1 MKKFYCILLATVT
14 VDYYCY
20 TNVAH
25 LFDVDTLE
33 HLPSYSSLSDPDG
46 ALLIEL
52 HASSNTSLLSVI
64 TKLFQPF
71 PDLLIT
77 GLSMVEREEQC
88 PSEAKD
94 GGGMYG
100 GAGRVE
106 AALLC
111 VSTVTLSVIRDALL
125 RYSLLRE
132 YL

>member
-1 MKKFYCILLATVT
+1 M
-14 VDYYCY
+14 
-20 TNVAH
+20 AH

-33 HLPSYSSLSDPDG
+33 HLPSHSSLSDPG
-46 ALLIEL
+46 GTLSIEL
-52 HASSNTSLLSVI
+52 HASNTSLLSVI
-64 TKLFQPF
+64 TKLFQPL

-77 GLSMVEREEQC
+77 GLSIVEREEQC
-88 PSEAKD
+88 PSEAND

-125 RYSLLRE
+125 
-132 YL
+132 